1 MDETDWSQ
9 WFTLDENGEPVF
21 TEGMTGSNKALATEK
36 YYEFEAQKNS
46 SPSGVQQA
54 QSDVSS

>member
-21 TEGMTGSNKALATEK
+21 AEGMTGSNKALATEK
-36 YYEFEAQKNS
+36 YYEYLNMAVNEKV
-46 SPSGVQQA
+46 G
-54 QSDVSS
+54 